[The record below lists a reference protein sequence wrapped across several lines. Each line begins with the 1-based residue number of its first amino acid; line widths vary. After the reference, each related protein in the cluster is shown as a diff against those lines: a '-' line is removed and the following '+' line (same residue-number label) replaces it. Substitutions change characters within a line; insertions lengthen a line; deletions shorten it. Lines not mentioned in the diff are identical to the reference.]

1 MFKKIFF
8 ALIFLLQSQ
17 TLFAD
22 ISNKIVLTVGS
33 LPITLYDL
41 KQEVKLLSILNP
53 GKLENESI
61 EDLQSLGIESLTIKK
76 IKEQEIKKNK
86 LDDTEDEEFIE
97 YEISRVLKSL
107 NMDKP
112 ALERVFAENQLEISD
127 LKNHILIEIKWNRL
141 VYGMYQNKIKIDEES
156 VNKKVEEYSMKENS
170 YDEYFLSEII
180 VPVSDSQNPND
191 VYQKVKS
198 RLFSEKFENVARE
211 ISISQT
217 RDAGGEVGWVNE
229 KTIAEIVIKK
239 IKDLNVGEITSPIL
253 IPEGIMIIKL
263 NNKREIKNEINKDQ
277 LKRKIILNER
287 DKMLAT
293 YSKMYF
299 NKLKS
304 NAMIEI
310 NDK

>member
-1 MFKKIFF
+1 
-8 ALIFLLQSQ
+8 
-17 TLFAD
+17 
-22 ISNKIVLTVGS
+22 VGS

-127 LKNHILIEIKWNRL
+127 LKNHISIEIKWNRL

>member
-53 GKLENESI
+53 GKLENQSI

-86 LDDTEDEEFIE
+86 LDNTEDEEFIE

-127 LKNHILIEIKWNRL
+127 LKNHISIEIKWNRL
-141 VYGMYQNKIKIDEES
+141 VYGMYQNKIKIDEKS

-229 KTIAEIVIKK
+229 KTVAEIVIKK

-287 DKMLAT
+287 DKMLTT
-293 YSKMYF
+293 YSKMYL

-304 NAMIEI
+304 NTMIEI

>member
-97 YEISRVLKSL
+97 YEIARVLKSL
-107 NMDKP
+107 NMDQP

-127 LKNHILIEIKWNRL
+127 LKNHISIEIKWNRL

>member
-127 LKNHILIEIKWNRL
+127 LKNHISIEIKWNRL

-239 IKDLNVGEITSPIL
+239 IKDLNVGEIASPIL

-263 NNKREIKNEINKDQ
+263 NNKRKIKNEINKDQ

-287 DKMLAT
+287 DKMLTT
-293 YSKMYF
+293 YSKMYL

-304 NAMIEI
+304 NTMIEI

>member
-86 LDDTEDEEFIE
+86 LDGTEDEEFIE

-127 LKNHILIEIKWNRL
+127 LKNHISIEIKWNRL

>member
-127 LKNHILIEIKWNRL
+127 LKNHISIEIKWNRL

-287 DKMLAT
+287 DKILAT
-293 YSKMYF
+293 YSKMYL

-304 NAMIEI
+304 NTMIEI

>member
-8 ALIFLLQSQ
+8 ALVFLLQSQ

-22 ISNKIVLTVGS
+22 ISNKIVLTVGN

-53 GKLENESI
+53 GQLEDESI

-76 IKEQEIKKNK
+76 IKEQEIKKNQ
-86 LDDTEDEEFIE
+86 LDNIEDEEFVE
-97 YEISRVLKSL
+97 YEISRLLKSL
-107 NMDKP
+107 DMDKDS
-112 ALERVFAENQLEISD
+112 LERILAENQLEIND
-127 LKNHILIEIKWNRL
+127 LKNHISIELKWNRL
-141 VYGMYQNKIKIDEES
+141 VYGIYQNKINIDEES
-156 VNKKVEEYSMKENS
+156 VNKKVEEYIMKKNS
-170 YDEYFLSEII
+170 YEYLLSEII
-180 VPVSDSQNPND
+180 VPVSDSQDPND
-191 VYQKVKS
+191 IYQKVKV
-198 RLFSEKFENVARE
+198 RLLSEKFENVAKE

-217 RDAGGEVGWVNE
+217 RDSGGAVGWINE
-229 KTIAEIVIKK
+229 ETISEIIIKK

-287 DKMLAT
+287 DKILNT
-293 YSKMYF
+293 YSKMYL

-304 NAMIEI
+304 NTMIEI

>member
-53 GKLENESI
+53 GKLENQSV

-127 LKNHILIEIKWNRL
+127 LKNHISIEIKWNRL

-287 DKMLAT
+287 DKMLTT
-293 YSKMYF
+293 YSKIYL

-304 NAMIEI
+304 NTMIEI

>member
-53 GKLENESI
+53 GKLENQSI

-86 LDDTEDEEFIE
+86 LDNTEDEEFIE

-127 LKNHILIEIKWNRL
+127 LKNHISIEIKWNRL

-287 DKMLAT
+287 DKMLTT
-293 YSKMYF
+293 YSKMYL

-304 NAMIEI
+304 NTMIEI

>member
-53 GKLENESI
+53 GKLENQSI

-86 LDDTEDEEFIE
+86 LDNTEDEEFIE

-127 LKNHILIEIKWNRL
+127 LKNHISIEIKWNRL

-198 RLFSEKFENVARE
+198 RLLSEKFENVARE

-287 DKMLAT
+287 DKMLTT
-293 YSKMYF
+293 YSKMYL

-304 NAMIEI
+304 NTMIEI

>member
-53 GKLENESI
+53 GQLENQSI

-86 LDDTEDEEFIE
+86 LDNTEDEEFIE

-127 LKNHILIEIKWNRL
+127 LKNHISIEIKWNRL

-217 RDAGGEVGWVNE
+217 RDAGGEIGWVNE

-287 DKMLAT
+287 DKMLTT
-293 YSKMYF
+293 YSKMYL

-304 NAMIEI
+304 NTMIEI

>member
-112 ALERVFAENQLEISD
+112 ALEKVFAENQLEISD
-127 LKNHILIEIKWNRL
+127 LKNHISIEIKWNRL

>member
-53 GKLENESI
+53 GQLENQSI
-61 EDLQSLGIESLTIKK
+61 KDLQSLGIESLTIKK

-86 LDDTEDEEFIE
+86 LDNTEDEEFIE

-112 ALERVFAENQLEISD
+112 TLERVFAENQLEISD
-127 LKNHILIEIKWNRL
+127 LKNHISIEIKWNRL
-141 VYGMYQNKIKIDEES
+141 VYGMYQNKIKIDEKS

-287 DKMLAT
+287 DKMLTT
-293 YSKMYF
+293 YSKMYL

-304 NAMIEI
+304 NTMIEI

>member
-127 LKNHILIEIKWNRL
+127 LKNHISIEIKWNRL

-217 RDAGGEVGWVNE
+217 RDAGGEIGWVNE

-239 IKDLNVGEITSPIL
+239 IKDLNVGEIASPIL

-263 NNKREIKNEINKDQ
+263 NNKRKIKNEINKDQ

-287 DKMLAT
+287 DKMLTT
-293 YSKMYF
+293 YSKMYL

-304 NAMIEI
+304 NTMIEI

>member
-22 ISNKIVLTVGS
+22 ISNKIVLTVGN

-53 GKLENESI
+53 GQLENESI

-127 LKNHILIEIKWNRL
+127 LKNHISIEIKWNRL

-217 RDAGGEVGWVNE
+217 RDAGGEIGWINE
-229 KTIAEIVIKK
+229 KTVAEIVIKK
-239 IKDLNVGEITSPIL
+239 IKDLNVGEIASPIL

-287 DKMLAT
+287 DKILTT

-304 NAMIEI
+304 NTMIEI

>member
-8 ALIFLLQSQ
+8 ALVFLLQSQ

-22 ISNKIVLTVGS
+22 ISNKIVLTVGN

-53 GKLENESI
+53 GKLENQSV

-76 IKEQEIKKNK
+76 IKEQEIKKEQ
-86 LDDTEDEEFIE
+86 LDNTENEEFVE
-97 YEISRVLKSL
+97 YEISRILESL
-107 NMDKP
+107 NMDMP
-112 ALERVFAENQLEISD
+112 TLERVFAENQLEIDD

-141 VYGMYQNKIKIDEES
+141 VYAIYQNKIKIDEES
-156 VNKKVEEYSMKENS
+156 VDRKVEEYSMKENS
-170 YDEYFLSEII
+170 YYEYLLSEII
-180 VPVSDSQNPND
+180 VPVSDSQNPNE
-191 VYQKVKS
+191 VYQKIKG
-198 RLFSEKFENVARE
+198 RLLSEKFENVARE

-217 RDAGGEVGWVNE
+217 RDAGGKVGWVNE
-229 KTIAEIVIKK
+229 KTMAEIVIKK
-239 IKDLNVGEITSPIL
+239 IKDLNVGEMTSPIL

-263 NNKREIKNEINKDQ
+263 NNKREIKNEIDRDQ
-277 LKRKIILNER
+277 LKRQIILNER
-287 DKMLAT
+287 DKMLNV
-293 YSKMYF
+293 YSKMHL

-304 NAMIEI
+304 NTMIEI

>member
-53 GKLENESI
+53 GKLENQSI

-76 IKEQEIKKNK
+76 IKEQEIKKNE
-86 LDDTEDEEFIE
+86 LDNTEDEEFIE

-112 ALERVFAENQLEISD
+112 ALERVFSENQLEISD
-127 LKNHILIEIKWNRL
+127 LKNHISIEIKWNRL

-217 RDAGGEVGWVNE
+217 RDAGGEIGWVNE

-287 DKMLAT
+287 DKMLTT
-293 YSKMYF
+293 YSKMYL

-304 NAMIEI
+304 NTMIEI

>member
-1 MFKKIFF
+1 M
-8 ALIFLLQSQ
+8 
-17 TLFAD
+17 
-22 ISNKIVLTVGS
+22 
-33 LPITLYDL
+33 
-41 KQEVKLLSILNP
+41 
-53 GKLENESI
+53 
-61 EDLQSLGIESLTIKK
+61 
-76 IKEQEIKKNK
+76 
-86 LDDTEDEEFIE
+86 
-97 YEISRVLKSL
+97 
-107 NMDKP
+107 
-112 ALERVFAENQLEISD
+112 
-127 LKNHILIEIKWNRL
+127 
-141 VYGMYQNKIKIDEES
+141 
-156 VNKKVEEYSMKENS
+156 
-170 YDEYFLSEII
+170 
-180 VPVSDSQNPND
+180 PVSDSQKPNE

-239 IKDLNVGEITSPIL
+239 IKDLNVGEIASPIL

-287 DKMLAT
+287 DKMLTT
-293 YSKMYF
+293 YSKMYL

-304 NAMIEI
+304 NTMIEI

>member
-1 MFKKIFF
+1 
-8 ALIFLLQSQ
+8 
-17 TLFAD
+17 
-22 ISNKIVLTVGS
+22 VGS

-53 GKLENESI
+53 GKLENQSI

-86 LDDTEDEEFIE
+86 LDNTEDEEFIE

-127 LKNHILIEIKWNRL
+127 LKNHISIEIKWNRL

-170 YDEYFLSEII
+170 YAEYFLLEII

-198 RLFSEKFENVARE
+198 RLLSEKFENVARE

-217 RDAGGEVGWVNE
+217 RDAGGEIGWVNE

-239 IKDLNVGEITSPIL
+239 IKDLNVGEIASPIL

-263 NNKREIKNEINKDQ
+263 NNKRKIKNEINKDQ

-287 DKMLAT
+287 DKMLTT
-293 YSKMYF
+293 YSKMYL

-304 NAMIEI
+304 NTMIEI

>member
-53 GKLENESI
+53 GQLENQSI

-86 LDDTEDEEFIE
+86 LDNTEDEEFIE

-127 LKNHILIEIKWNRL
+127 LKNHISIEIKWNRL

-287 DKMLAT
+287 DKMLTT
-293 YSKMYF
+293 YSKMYL

-304 NAMIEI
+304 NTMIEI

>member
-8 ALIFLLQSQ
+8 ALVFLLQSQ

-22 ISNKIVLTVGS
+22 ISNKIVLTVGN

-53 GKLENESI
+53 GKLENQSV

-76 IKEQEIKKNK
+76 IKEQEIKKEQ
-86 LDDTEDEEFIE
+86 LDNTENEEFVE
-97 YEISRVLKSL
+97 YEISRILESL
-107 NMDKP
+107 NMDMP
-112 ALERVFAENQLEISD
+112 TLERVFAENQLEIDD

-141 VYGMYQNKIKIDEES
+141 VYAIYQNKIKIDEES
-156 VNKKVEEYSMKENS
+156 VDRKVEEYSMKENS
-170 YDEYFLSEII
+170 YYEYLLSEII
-180 VPVSDSQNPND
+180 VPVSDSQNPNE
-191 VYQKVKS
+191 VYQKIKG
-198 RLFSEKFENVARE
+198 RLLSEKFENVARE

-217 RDAGGEVGWVNE
+217 RDAGGKVGWVNE
-229 KTIAEIVIKK
+229 KTMAKIVIKK
-239 IKDLNVGEITSPIL
+239 IKDLNVGEITSPLL

-277 LKRKIILNER
+277 LKRQIILNER
-287 DKMLAT
+287 DKILTT
-293 YSKMYF
+293 YSKMYL

-304 NAMIEI
+304 NTMIEI

>member
-1 MFKKIFF
+1 
-8 ALIFLLQSQ
+8 
-17 TLFAD
+17 
-22 ISNKIVLTVGS
+22 VGN

-53 GKLENESI
+53 GKLENQSI
-61 EDLQSLGIESLTIKK
+61 EDLQSLAIESLTIKK
-76 IKEQEIKKNK
+76 IKEQEIKKNQ
-86 LDDTEDEEFIE
+86 LDNTEDEEFIE

-112 ALERVFAENQLEISD
+112 ALERVFAENQLEIAD

-141 VYGMYQNKIKIDEES
+141 VYAIYKNKIKIDEES
-156 VNKKVEEYSMKENS
+156 VNKKVEEYSMEKNS

-180 VPVSDSQNPND
+180 VPVSDSQNPNE

-198 RLFSEKFENVARE
+198 RLLSEKFENVARE

-217 RDAGGEVGWVNE
+217 RDAGGEVGWVSE
-229 KTIAEIVIKK
+229 KTIAEIIIKK
-239 IKDLNVGEITSPIL
+239 IEDLNVGEITNPIL

-263 NNKREIKNEINKDQ
+263 NNKREIKNEIDRDQ
-277 LKRKIILNER
+277 LKRQIILNER
-287 DKMLAT
+287 DKMLNV
-293 YSKMYF
+293 YSKMHL

-310 NDK
+310 NDQ

>member
-61 EDLQSLGIESLTIKK
+61 ENLQSLGIESLTIKK

-86 LDDTEDEEFIE
+86 LDNTEDEEFIE

-127 LKNHILIEIKWNRL
+127 LKNHISIEIKWNRL

-217 RDAGGEVGWVNE
+217 RDAGGEIGWVNE

-277 LKRKIILNER
+277 LKREIILNER

-304 NAMIEI
+304 NTMIEI

>member
-53 GKLENESI
+53 GKLENQSI
-61 EDLQSLGIESLTIKK
+61 ENLQSLGIESLTIKK

-127 LKNHILIEIKWNRL
+127 LKNHISIEIKWNRL

-217 RDAGGEVGWVNE
+217 RDAGGKVGWVNE

-287 DKMLAT
+287 DKMLTT
-293 YSKMYF
+293 YSKMYL
-299 NKLKS
+299 NKIKS
-304 NAMIEI
+304 NTMIEI

>member
-1 MFKKIFF
+1 
-8 ALIFLLQSQ
+8 
-17 TLFAD
+17 
-22 ISNKIVLTVGS
+22 VGN

-53 GKLENESI
+53 GKLENQSI

-86 LDDTEDEEFIE
+86 LDNTEDEEFIE
-97 YEISRVLKSL
+97 YEISRILKSL

-127 LKNHILIEIKWNRL
+127 LKNHISIEIKWNRL

-287 DKMLAT
+287 DKMLTT
-293 YSKMYF
+293 YSKMYL

-304 NAMIEI
+304 NTMIEI

>member
-53 GKLENESI
+53 GQLENQSI

-112 ALERVFAENQLEISD
+112 ALERVFSENQLEISD
-127 LKNHILIEIKWNRL
+127 LKNHISIEIKWNRL

-217 RDAGGEVGWVNE
+217 RDSGGEVGWINE